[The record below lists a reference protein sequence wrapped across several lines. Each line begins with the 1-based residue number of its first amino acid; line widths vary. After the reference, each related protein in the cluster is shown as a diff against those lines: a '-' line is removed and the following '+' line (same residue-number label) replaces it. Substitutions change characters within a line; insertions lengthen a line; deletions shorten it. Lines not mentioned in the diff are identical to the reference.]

1 MTAHLVP
8 ADLGTVV
15 GVWAHPDDE
24 AYLMAGTA
32 LTAAAAGSRVVCV
45 TATAGEAGETAD
57 EERWPGAE
65 LGSIRRAEMAECMR
79 ILGVDAHHWL
89 DLPDGSLA
97 DVPVDHGVGLVEAV
111 LEEERAD
118 TVLTFGPD
126 GMTGHP
132 DHVAIGA
139 WTHEAVGR
147 LGLDCRVLAPTNT
160 QAWYDAWPDLTAA
173 VFPDGGP
180 VTDPADLAM
189 VVELSPEMASR
200 KVEALRAQASQ
211 TSGIVDALGVE
222 AYTRWV
228 ATEHWVRRLDR

>member
-1 MTAHLVP
+1 MTERLDP
-8 ADLGTVV
+8 AELGTVV

-32 LTAAAAGSRVVCV
+32 LTASAGGSRVVCV

-57 EERWPGAE
+57 EERWPRAE

-97 DVPVDHGVGLVEAV
+97 EVGHEHGVELVVAV
-111 LEEERAD
+111 LEAERPD
-118 TVLTFGPD
+118 TVLTFGAD

-132 DHVAIGA
+132 DHVAIGT
-139 WTHEAVGR
+139 WTHEAVR
-147 LGLDCRVLAPTNT
+147 RFGLDCRVLAPTNT

-180 VTDPADLAM
+180 VAAPDDLAM
-189 VVELSPEMASR
+189 VVELSPELASR

-222 AYTRWV
+222 SYGRWV
-228 ATEHWVRRLDR
+228 GTEHWVRRPHP